1 MSGPRLHHRAA
12 ARVRSTPLLRG
23 LPREVAVLTSVSF
36 CVALGFGIVAPVL
49 PVFARSFDVSATQAS
64 AVIAIF
70 ALVRFIAAVPA
81 GWLNDRLGERL
92 VLAVGLGIV
101 AVSSF
106 FAGLSNSYVQLLA
119 LRGVGGFGSA
129 MFTVSSLALLLRVTA
144 PDQRGRAAGAFQ
156 GGFLLGGITGP
167 AIGGLVVAWSIR
179 APFFVYAATLAV
191 AVAVVVTM
199 LARVQLTDQP
209 DDAGSGEGTPT
220 ETGWQSLRRALR
232 SRPYVTA
239 LAINLGNGF
248 VAFGLRSA
256 LVPLFVTEALHYGAS
271 WVGFGFLVAAGV
283 QGILLLPAGRVADTR
298 GRRTA
303 LVVGTA
309 AVTVGMVVL
318 SFGENIV
325 GFFITMAVLGA
336 GSAFL
341 GSAPAAVVGDI
352 VGDGRRGTIVAAFQM
367 TSDLGAIAGPLI
379 AGLIYDSTGS
389 FTLAFLTGALVAMI
403 GFAMAITMP
412 ETAKPAGAAETESAS
427 LHLWV
432 IDGNQPA
439 RRLYE
444 RHGFVLTVRTLIRDR
459 DGRTELEMCR
469 APR

>member
-1 MSGPRLHHRAA
+1 MSESGSSQGSGQGSKLRLHHRAA
-12 ARVRSTPLLRG
+12 ARIRRTPLLSG

-81 GWLNDRLGERL
+81 GWLNDKFGERV
-92 VLAVGLGIV
+92 VLAVGIGIV
-101 AVSSF
+101 AASSF
-106 FAGLSNSYVQLLA
+106 VAGLSTSYVQLLA

-129 MFTVSSLALLLRVTA
+129 MFTVSSLALLLRVTE

-167 AIGGLVVAWSIR
+167 AVGGLVVAWSIR
-179 APFFVYAATLAV
+179 APFFVYAATLTV
-191 AVAVVVTM
+191 AVIVVVTM
-199 LARVQLTDQP
+199 LARTHLSDPTDAVPAADAAP
-209 DDAGSGEGTPT
+209 D
-220 ETGWQSLRRALR
+220 ETGLQSLRRALR
-232 SRPYVTA
+232 SRAYNTA

-256 LVPLFVTEALHYGAS
+256 LVPLFVVEALHYGPT

-283 QGILLLPAGRVADTR
+283 QGLLLLPAGRIADTR

-303 LVVGTA
+303 LILGTS
-309 AVTVGMVVL
+309 AVTIGMLVL
-318 SFGENIV
+318 SFGESIV
-325 GFFITMAVLGA
+325 GFFVAMAILGA
-336 GSAFL
+336 GTAFL
-341 GSAPAAVVGDI
+341 GSAPAAVVGDV

-379 AGLIYDSTGS
+379 AGVIYDSTGS
-389 FTLAFLTGALVAMI
+389 FTLAFLTGAIVSVI
-403 GFAMAITMP
+403 GLGLASTMP
-412 ETAKPAGAAETESAS
+412 ETTKFRARREDMEESRLEPGDAQSESKAET
-427 LHLWV
+427 
-432 IDGNQPA
+432 DQPGTN
-439 RRLYE
+439 RS
-444 RHGFVLTVRTLIRDR
+444 
-459 DGRTELEMCR
+459 
-469 APR
+469 P